1 MSQSLT
7 TGTSTSTSTG
17 TRSSSGGPVVVMP
30 GGSLSPS
37 ASVRQILGLPDPAE
51 RSEARATADWAWER
65 VGGPVGF
72 VSAVAPTIA
81 FVVTDLAAGLTPAF
95 IALGVSAVAACLV
108 RLARRESPGSA
119 IAGLLVAAGCA
130 LVAALAGEA
139 RAFFLPTM
147 VLPVLFVVAYII
159 SLASRRPLMGLIVN
173 PLSGAPRSW
182 RTHQPLLRLYMLS
195 TLIGMVMAAAN
206 LATRIVFY
214 LADQPGTLA
223 VVQVV
228 ATSAFALHFAVTL
241 VLARRISAT
250 LTAPTTP
257 TIGSLT
263 AGL

>member
-7 TGTSTSTSTG
+7 TDTG
-17 TRSSSGGPVVVMP
+17 TGSSTADPEVVAH

-51 RSEARATADWAWER
+51 RSDARATADWAWER

-72 VSAVAPTIA
+72 VSAVTPTIA
-81 FVVTDLAAGLTPAF
+81 FVVTDLVAGLTPAF
-95 IALGVSAVAACLV
+95 IALGVSAVIACLV
-108 RLARRESPGSA
+108 RLVRRESPGSA
-119 IAGLLVAAGCA
+119 IAGLLVAAICA
-130 LVAALAGEA
+130 AVAALAGEA

-159 SLASRRPLMGLIVN
+159 SLASRRPLMGLMIN

-182 RTHQPLLRLYMLS
+182 RTHQPLLRLYTLS

-206 LATRIVFY
+206 LAARIVFY
-214 LADQPGTLA
+214 LADQLGTLA

-228 ATSAFALHFAVTL
+228 ATCAFALHFAVTL
-241 VLARRISAT
+241 VLARRITGTPTA
-250 LTAPTTP
+250 LTNPTTA
-257 TIGSLT
+257 SLT
-263 AGL
+263 VGR

>member
-1 MSQSLT
+1 MSQSST
-7 TGTSTSTSTG
+7 TGTESFTG
-17 TRSSSGGPVVVMP
+17 SPSAVVFD
-30 GGSLSPS
+30 GSLSPS
-37 ASVRQILGLPDPAE
+37 ASVRRMLDLPDPVE
-51 RSEARATADWAWER
+51 RSDARATTDWAWER

-72 VSAVAPTIA
+72 ISAVAPTIA

-108 RLARRESPGSA
+108 RLVRRESLRSA
-119 IAGLLVAAGCA
+119 IAGLLVAAVCA

-159 SLASRRPLMGLIVN
+159 SLAARRPLMGLMIN
-173 PLSGAPRSW
+173 PLSSAPRNW
-182 RTHQPLLRLYMLS
+182 RTHQPLLRLYTIS
-195 TLIGMVMAAAN
+195 TLIGMIMAAAN
-206 LATRIVFY
+206 LAARIVFY

-241 VLARRISAT
+241 VLARRIAGT
-250 LTAPTTP
+250 LTTP
-257 TIGSLT
+257 TSTPRTPGH
-263 AGL
+263 

>member
-1 MSQSLT
+1 MSQSPG
-7 TGTSTSTSTG
+7 TGTG
-17 TRSSSGGPVVVMP
+17 TESFMEGPGVVLP
-30 GGSLSPS
+30 GGSSSPS
-37 ASVRQILGLPDPAE
+37 ANVRRMLSLPDPAE

-72 VSAVAPTIA
+72 VSAVTPTIA
-81 FVVTDLAAGLTPAF
+81 FVVTDLTAGLTPAF

-108 RLARRESPGSA
+108 RLVRRESPGSA
-119 IAGLLVAAGCA
+119 LAGLLVAAVCA
-130 LVAALAGEA
+130 TVAALAGEA

-159 SLASRRPLMGLIVN
+159 SLTSQRPLMGLIVN

-182 RTHQPLLRLYMLS
+182 RTHQPLLRLYTVS

-206 LATRIVFY
+206 LTARIFFY

-223 VVQVV
+223 VVQVL

-241 VLARRISAT
+241 VLARRIAGTPTTS
-250 LTAPTTP
+250 TTP
-257 TIGSLT
+257 TT
-263 AGL
+263 QDRPDHRVPHP

>member
-1 MSQSLT
+1 MSQLPT
-7 TGTSTSTSTG
+7 TGTG
-17 TRSSSGGPVVVMP
+17 TESFMGGPGGVLP
-30 GGSLSPS
+30 GESLSPS
-37 ASVRQILGLPDPAE
+37 ASVRRMLALPDPVE
-51 RSEARATADWAWER
+51 RSEARATADWAWEH

-72 VSAVAPTIA
+72 ISAVTPTIA

-108 RLARRESPGSA
+108 RLVRRESPGSA
-119 IAGLLVAAGCA
+119 IAGLLVAAVCA
-130 LVAALAGEA
+130 AVAALAGEA

-159 SLASRRPLMGLIVN
+159 SLTSRRPLMGLIVN

-182 RTHQPLLRLYMLS
+182 RTHQPLLRLYTIS

-206 LATRIVFY
+206 LAARIVFY

-241 VLARRISAT
+241 VLARRIAGT
-250 LTAPTTP
+250 LTTPTTQIAPTTA
-257 TIGSLT
+257 SLT
-263 AGL
+263 PGR